1 MAESVT
7 LVGVKET
14 LAVLRSVEPESYK
27 QLNKDIES
35 ALGPA
40 KSAIKRSIPSVA
52 PLSGMMGNGRT
63 SWSQVSV
70 KTSKSLVAKSGSK
83 LVQVVAKST
92 NGAGFEIADIAGRGS
107 GRGRNP
113 KSVTREY
120 GYKGGTRRH
129 HIDGQGKKNPNRVY
143 RYATQGQA
151 LITNLSGKPSRY
163 VYPSV
168 EQLLPQIQ
176 TEVFKSLE
184 TAAAVINRKLNVL

>member
-14 LAVLRSVEPESYK
+14 LAVLRNVEPDAYK

-35 ALGPA
+35 ILAPA
-40 KSAIKRSIPSVA
+40 KSTIKRAIPSVA

-63 SWSQVSV
+63 SWSQVKV
-70 KTSKSLVAKSGSK
+70 KTAKSLTAKSGSK
-83 LVQVVAKST
+83 LVQIVAKST
-92 NGAGFEIADIAGRGS
+92 DGVGFEIADMAGRGS

-113 KSVTREY
+113 KTITREY

-129 HIDGQGKKNPNRVY
+129 RLNG
-143 RYATQGQA
+143 QGQA
-151 LITNLSGKPSRY
+151 MIRNLSAEPSRY

-168 EQLLPQIQ
+168 EHMLPQIQ
-176 TEVFKSLE
+176 ADVFKSLE
-184 TAAAVINRKLNVL
+184 IAAAVINRKLDVL

>member
-14 LAVLRSVEPESYK
+14 LAVLRTVEPDVYK
-27 QLNKDIES
+27 QLNKDIETI
-35 ALGPA
+35 LKPA
-40 KSAIKRSIPSVA
+40 KQNIKRAIPSVT

-70 KTSKSLVAKSGSK
+70 KTSKSLIAKSGSK
-83 LVQVVAKST
+83 LVQIVAKST

-120 GYKGGTRRH
+120 AYKGGTRRH
-129 HIDGQGKKNPNRVY
+129 HIDGQGKKNPNRIY
-143 RYATQGQA
+143 RYGTQGQA
-151 LITNLSGKPSRY
+151 LIANLSGKPSRY

-168 EQLLPQIQ
+168 EQQLPQIQ
-176 TEVFKSLE
+176 ADVFKSLE
-184 TAAAVINRKLNVL
+184 IAAAVINRKLDVL

>member
-7 LVGVKET
+7 LVGVKQT
-14 LAVLRSVEPESYK
+14 LAILRSVEPDVYK
-27 QLNKDIES
+27 QLNKDIETI
-35 ALGPA
+35 LKPA
-40 KSAIKRSIPSVA
+40 KQNIKRAIPTVA

-83 LVQVVAKST
+83 LVQIVSKST

-129 HIDGQGKKNPNRVY
+129 RING
-143 RYATQGQA
+143 QGQA
-151 LITNLSGKPSRY
+151 MIRNLGSSPSRY

-168 EQLLPQIQ
+168 EQQLPQIQ
-176 TEVFKSLE
+176 ADIFKTLE
-184 TAAAVINRKLNVL
+184 IAAAVINRKLDVL